1 LSRGIVVWL
10 CAALVLLPSG
20 GAVADTFL
28 DVALGEAGA
37 RVVTASDIA
46 LARALGLFGFAPS
59 AAPIDAADVERMLD
73 AVLVLQ
79 EAEQLDIGEG
89 PEGATASR
97 AAPERPGGQP
107 ALERWLADVDI
118 EPAWAQRLVADDA
131 RWRRFIELRFRDFAF
146 VMPDELAAALGPG
159 AHDAAAVER
168 ARARLRAEE
177 AERQL
182 TAWLRET
189 RQRITVRRLIPDDA
203 RVPTPFPMPSP

>member
-1 LSRGIVVWL
+1 MSRGIVVWL
-10 CAALVLLPSG
+10 CAALVLLPP
-20 GAVADTFL
+20 GAAADAFL
-28 DVALGEAGA
+28 DAALGEVGG

-79 EAEQLDIGEG
+79 EAEQLDIEGG

-97 AAPERPGGQP
+97 AAHERPGGQP

-159 AHDAAAVER
+159 AHDAAAVEQ

-203 RVPTPFPMPSP
+203 RVPTPFPMP